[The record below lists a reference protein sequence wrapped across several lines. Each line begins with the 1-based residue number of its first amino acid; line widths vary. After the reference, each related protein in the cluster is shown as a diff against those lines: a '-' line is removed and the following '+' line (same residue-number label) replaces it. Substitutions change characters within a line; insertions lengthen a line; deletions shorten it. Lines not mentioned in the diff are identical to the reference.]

1 VTLNDAQ
8 LQSLLNELGI
18 GDLAGG
24 LSQLDLQRILARL
37 GLGSSPPA

>member
-1 VTLNDAQ
+1 LSLTDAQ
-8 LQSLLNELGI
+8 LQSVLTQLGI

-37 GLGSSPPA
+37 GLGTTAP